1 MTDSFLDMDTIRYFE
16 PKEKNSARG
25 QRVSP
30 IIFRSPSFREIEVSK
45 EHAKKKLVEQQQRII
60 NIPKGLGNTMA
71 IQQTIQADIIKAQKY
86 LKLLQKIRVDQLGS
100 IYYSGGLSRK
110 HPTGLG
116 RLDVA
121 AILLPGDVA
130 YKACNDVSALM
141 FQVAALFLS
150 GEYSKCYLQKTVYSS

>member
-1 MTDSFLDMDTIRYFE
+1 
-16 PKEKNSARG
+16 
-25 QRVSP
+25 
-30 IIFRSPSFREIEVSK
+30 VSK

-150 GEYSKCYLQKTVYSS
+150 G